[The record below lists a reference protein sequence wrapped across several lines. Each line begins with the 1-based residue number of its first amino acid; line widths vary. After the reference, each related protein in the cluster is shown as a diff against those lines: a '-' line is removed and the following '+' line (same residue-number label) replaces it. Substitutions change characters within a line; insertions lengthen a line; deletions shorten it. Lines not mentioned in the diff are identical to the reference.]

1 MSLEE
6 QGWRFV
12 LRAGQF
18 SWLHPADTKE
28 GDVDC
33 TDMADDEFES
43 LVIENTK
50 ESKT

>member
-12 LRAGQF
+12 LRAGLF
-18 SWLHPADTKE
+18 EWRHPADVVD

-33 TDMADDEFES
+33 TDMADDEFEL
-43 LVIENTK
+43 LVLE
-50 ESKT
+50 KTRGD